1 MFAQQGLDADYGTGE
16 YGFYLNTITS
26 PADPALTLGCGA
38 VGGSS
43 SADNISPMHLLNVRR
58 MAYGAREREDVTG
71 GSAAVSPVSASTAA
85 APAGE
90 EELMQ
95 AVLARVLQRMN
106 LN

>member
-1 MFAQQGLDADYGTGE
+1 M
-16 YGFYLNTITS
+16 
-26 PADPALTLGCGA
+26 
-38 VGGSS
+38 
-43 SADNISPMHLLNVRR
+43 RR